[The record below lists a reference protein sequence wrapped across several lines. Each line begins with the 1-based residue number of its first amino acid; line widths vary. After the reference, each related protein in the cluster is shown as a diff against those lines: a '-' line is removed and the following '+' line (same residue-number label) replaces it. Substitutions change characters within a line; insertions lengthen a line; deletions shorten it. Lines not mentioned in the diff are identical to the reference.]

1 MRLVSILRSGYNL
14 NAMGTVPRVIIIG
27 AGLAGLACGSRLST
41 HNIAPLIL
49 EASDAVGGRVRTDVS
64 DGYRLDRGFQVLL
77 TGYPEA
83 KRLLNYR
90 TLGLKP
96 FHPGACVRWQGQIYR
111 FSDPLRCPLDVLGML
126 WGPIGTVADKL
137 RLLRLTSDA
146 RERVLCRNVGGPL
159 TSTQEA
165 LSSYGFSNSMIQRF
179 LRPFLSGVF
188 LEESLATPSW
198 IFEQVW
204 AAFSDGAV
212 ALPHEGMGAIP
223 RQLADGLS
231 TGSLRLNAKVAE
243 INGTTVTLADGE
255 QLSGEVIVLATDWTT
270 AAALQ
275 GAAVPASGRTAVTIY
290 YSAPQPPL
298 SGPWLLLNGEG
309 EGPINHLCVLSE
321 VAPSYAPVGRSLVE
335 VSVRAEARGSDLE
348 EPAVRRQL
356 MDWFGSGVGSW
367 RHLRTDRIASALPP
381 IDLLRAAFDRPSCEM
396 RPCLYRCGDY
406 LSTGTL
412 DGALWSGRSTAD
424 VIAERLGALPSS

>member
-1 MRLVSILRSGYNL
+1 
-14 NAMGTVPRVIIIG
+14 MGTVPRVIVVG
-27 AGLAGLACGSRLST
+27 AGLAGLACGRQLST
-41 HNIAPLIL
+41 YNIAPLIL
-49 EASDAVGGRVRTDVS
+49 EASDAVGGRVRTDVF

-96 FHPGACVRWQGQIYR
+96 FHPGACIQWQSRIYR
-111 FSDPLRCPLDVLGML
+111 FSDPLRRPLDVPGML
-126 WGPIGTVADKL
+126 LGPIGTVVDKL
-137 RLLRLTSDA
+137 RILRLTSHA
-146 RERVLCRNVGGPL
+146 RKRVLCQNVGGPF
-159 TSTQEA
+159 TSTGEA
-165 LSSYGFSNSMIQRF
+165 LSSYGFSDSMIQRF

-188 LEESLATPSW
+188 LEKSLTTPSW

-204 AAFSDGAV
+204 AAFSHGAI

-223 RQLADGLS
+223 RQLANGLS
-231 TGSLRLNAKVAE
+231 PGSLRLNAKVAE
-243 INGTTVTLADGE
+243 INGTTVTLANGK
-255 QLSGEVIVLATDWTT
+255 QLSGEAVVLATDWTA

-290 YSAPQPPL
+290 YGAPQPPL
-298 SGPWLLLNGEG
+298 SGPWLLLNGES

-321 VAPSYAPVGRSLVE
+321 AVPSYAPAGRSLVA
-335 VSVRAEARGSDLE
+335 VSVRAEARRSEQE

-356 MDWFGSGVGSW
+356 MDWFGSRVGSW

-381 IDLLRAAFDRPSCEM
+381 VDLLRAAFDRPSCEI
-396 RPCLYRCGDY
+396 RPGLYRCGDY

-424 VIAERLGALPSS
+424 AIAERLGAPVSS